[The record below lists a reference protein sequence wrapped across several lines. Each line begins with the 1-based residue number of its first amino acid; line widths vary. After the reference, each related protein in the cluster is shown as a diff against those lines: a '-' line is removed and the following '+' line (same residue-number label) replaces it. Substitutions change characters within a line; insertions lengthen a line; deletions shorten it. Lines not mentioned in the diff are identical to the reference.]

1 MRFKSESFSN
11 AASQWGRR
19 HTKGSGSKRTKQKR
33 TGHLVL
39 PTQSAKSQTTQAR
52 RHITEESAMFCCRT
66 TSRLRRGNGPASRS
80 TLSGFLARSHL
91 ARRYLGDEGAARHFI
106 SRAPA
111 RPPHPLL
118 SRGSERALGARLLWP
133 DSSLRCDVN
142 ANDTSAGANM

>member
-1 MRFKSESFSN
+1 MSRFQTLHPSGEEDTKRVPDQNVQNKN
-11 AASQWGRR
+11 APATLFCQLSQPNL
-19 HTKGSGSKRTKQKR
+19 KQHR
-33 TGHLVL
+33 LAAT
-39 PTQSAKSQTTQAR
+39 SQR
-52 RHITEESAMFCCRT
+52 SRPCSCCRT

-111 RPPHPLL
+111 RPPTLL

-133 DSSLRCDVN
+133 DSSPRCDVN